1 MIKNIGERYE
11 DYDTDCRENKGK
23 IFNHFLNQD
32 IEYSY
37 GQNENGEQEY
47 ETILPLK
54 NAIYCF
60 FGVMPQD
67 EYEEILKNLYIF

>member
-1 MIKNIGERYE
+1 M
-11 DYDTDCRENKGK
+11 
-23 IFNHFLNQD
+23 NQD